1 MGEFKRGDIVTLK
14 FPFAEKPSKTKL
26 RPALIIQN
34 DIGNRYSKNTIVLMI
49 TSSSPFSKLYPVQV
63 LIPED
68 SGVGLKK
75 TSLVDAGVVFT
86 VSKDRIKNKI
96 GECPTKIMKEVNK
109 AIKVSLDI

>member
-26 RPALIIQN
+26 HPALIIQN

-49 TSSSPFSKLYPVQV
+49 TSLSSSSKLYPVQV
-63 LIPED
+63 LIPEN
-68 SGVGLKK
+68 SGAGLKK
-75 TSLVDAGVVFT
+75 TSIVDAGVVFT

-96 GECPTKIMKEVNK
+96 GECPTKFMNEVNK
-109 AIKVSLDI
+109 AIKINLDI